1 MPTPTV
7 SALTMPVLVLA
18 SLLAFAANSVL
29 CRLAL
34 APGLIDPV
42 SFTTLRIASGA
53 VVLLGVLV
61 LRGAFNVPDFRPAS
75 SFALF
80 LYAIAFSV
88 AYVTLP
94 AASGALLLFGSV
106 QITMIGAGLIKG
118 ERPSIQTWL
127 GILLAVGG
135 LVWLLAPG
143 VQAVPLLP
151 AGAMMLSG
159 MAWACYS
166 LLGARRG
173 DPVLATAWNF
183 VGAVPFACAASLMAR
198 SQFHVTAE
206 GALWAVIS
214 GGLTS
219 GLGYVVW
226 YRVLPALPTTTAAAL
241 QVSVPVLAALAGVL
255 LLGEPLAPR
264 LVLAG
269 VVVLGGIA
277 LVVRA
282 RARGG

>member
-118 ERPSIQTWL
+118 ERPSTQTWL

>member
-159 MAWACYS
+159 MAWAGYS

>member
-1 MPTPTV
+1 
-7 SALTMPVLVLA
+7 MPVLVLA